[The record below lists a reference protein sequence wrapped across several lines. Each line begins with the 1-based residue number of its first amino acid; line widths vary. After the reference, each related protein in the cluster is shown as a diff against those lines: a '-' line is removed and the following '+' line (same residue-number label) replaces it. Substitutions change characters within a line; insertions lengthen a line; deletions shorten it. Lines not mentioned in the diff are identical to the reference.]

1 MKRRSRLPDFIIG
14 GTEKAGTTSVFDW
27 LAAHPDVGT
36 SLRKET
42 DFFREQFTG
51 DLALDARRYAACF
64 DPRAAEAQVLME
76 ASPGY
81 LGEARL
87 VAPRMAELVPAVRML
102 FILRDPVVRFQS
114 SYAFH
119 YGRLNLP
126 RDLGLADYLRRCLAF
141 DRGEA
146 SPAELGLDE
155 WFLKVLRFG
164 CYAEL
169 IGVYLAELPDA
180 QIKVMFFEDL
190 RQDPRAFMRELSAF
204 LAIDPAYWTDFRFRA
219 SNATFAGR
227 NEWLH
232 RIALRTNMALEP
244 LLRRAPV
251 VKRSMLQVYKAVN
264 QSTAGHGP
272 LPAEVRDQLDAY
284 YRPTLQQLPRLLG
297 RELPEAWLRRDA
309 GRIAA

>member
-27 LAAHPDVGT
+27 LATHPDVGA

-42 DFFREQFTG
+42 DFFRQQFTG

-64 DPRAAEAQVLME
+64 DPRVTQAQVLME

-87 VAPRMAELVPAVRML
+87 VAPRMAELVPTVRLL

-119 YGRLNLP
+119 RGRLNLP
-126 RDLGLADYLRRCLAF
+126 RDLSMADYLQRCLAF

-146 SPAELGLDE
+146 TADALGLDA

-164 CYAEL
+164 CYAEF
-169 IGVYLAELPDA
+169 IDVYRAELPEAD
-180 QIKVMFFEDL
+180 IKVMFFEDL
-190 RQDPRAFMRELSAF
+190 RDDPHVFMREVSAF
-204 LAIDPAYWTDFRFRA
+204 LRIDAGHWSGFRFRA
-219 SNATFAGR
+219 SNTTFAGR

-232 RIALRTNMALEP
+232 RLALRTNTALEP
-244 LLRRAPV
+244 LLRRAPL
-251 VKRSMLQVYKAVN
+251 VKRSVLQFYKVVN
-264 QSTAGHGP
+264 QSSAGHAP
-272 LPAEVRDQLDAY
+272 MPPDVRDQLDAY
-284 YRPTLQQLPRLLG
+284 YRPSLQWLRRQLG
-297 RELPEAWLRRDA
+297 RDLPAAWQRRDA

>member
-27 LAAHPDVGT
+27 LASHPDVGV

-42 DFFREQFTG
+42 DFFRRQFTG

-64 DPRAAEAQVLME
+64 DPREAQAQVLME

-81 LGEARL
+81 LGEARV
-87 VAPRMAELVPAVRML
+87 VAPRMAELVPSVKLL

-114 SYAFH
+114 SYEFH
-119 YGRLNLP
+119 RGRLNLP
-126 RDLGLADYLRRCLAF
+126 RDLSLADYLRRCLAF

-146 SPAELGLDE
+146 TPAGLGLDE

-164 CYAEL
+164 CYAEF
-169 IGVYLAELPDA
+169 IDVYRSELPDA
-180 QIKVMFFEDL
+180 GIKIMFFEDL
-190 RQDPRAFMRELSAF
+190 RENPSVFMRELSAF
-204 LAIDPAYWTDFRFRA
+204 LAIDTAHWDGFHFRA
-219 SNATFAGR
+219 SNTTFAGR

-232 RIALRTNMALEP
+232 RLALRTNSALEP
-244 LLRRAPV
+244 LWRRAPI
-251 VKRSMLQVYKAVN
+251 VKHSVLQLYKAVN
-264 QSTAGHGP
+264 QSSAGHGP
-272 LPAEVRDQLDAY
+272 MTADVREQLEAF
-284 YRPTLQQLPRLLG
+284 YRPSLQILRRQLG
-297 RELPEAWLRRDA
+297 RDLPEAWQRRDA